1 MRFEPDSN
9 VSPTDQMPSV
19 YHEDNVPFGYDI
31 CGRRVL
37 HRDGRP
43 GFPKKVAEF
52 ERKLFFKAMLNYR
65 KRTGLKPSVE
75 VWSFPAEDFEAIK
88 SEINE
93 LNKLQGIM
101 EM

>member
-1 MRFEPDSN
+1 MKFEPDSK

-19 YHEDNVPFGYDI
+19 YHEDNVPMGYDV

-43 GFPKKVAEF
+43 GFPKKVAEL
-52 ERKLFFKAMLNYR
+52 ERSIFFKAMLKYR
-65 KRTGLKPSVE
+65 KRTGLKPSVSI
-75 VWSFPAEDFEAIK
+75 WSFTAEDLP

-93 LNKLQGIM
+93 LNRLQGIM